1 MKKLLSIIIS
11 GILVLGHT
19 SCAKDAPSAPAC
31 TNKNPVADSATLIQ
45 YASQYVSLT
54 RDSLTRD
61 SIGLFWHIVDSGNS
75 TKPNVNSILTV
86 NYVAKLMNNQTFDS
100 ASNSYL
106 GGAYLYQL
114 IPGWQL
120 GLTQIGVG
128 GRIQLFI
135 PSALA
140 WGCNGVTGVPAD
152 SCVYFD
158 VTLLRV
164 N

>member
-1 MKKLLSIIIS
+1 MRKLLLV
-11 GILVLGHT
+11 ILSTLTIFGYI

-31 TNKNPVADSATLIQ
+31 TNKDPVKDSNTLIHF
-45 YASQYVSLT
+45 ASQYLALS
-54 RDSLTRD
+54 RDSLSRD
-61 SIGLFWHIVDSGNS
+61 SIGLFWHIVDSGNA
-75 TKPNVNSILTV
+75 TKPNVNSLMSVT
-86 NYVAKLMNNQTFDS
+86 YVAKLMNNQTFDS
-100 ASNSYL
+100 ATNTNL
-106 GGAYLYQL
+106 GGGYLYQL

-120 GLTQIGVG
+120 GLPQIGAG

-140 WGCNGVTGVPAD
+140 WGCNGISSVPPD

-158 VTLLRV
+158 VSLLTV